1 MARGRADHGGHPGRG
16 NITEGKREMDLE
28 KRYRDFNDNKCDI
41 LQMVEREP
49 EWAANRI
56 QEGEKV
62 IAVLIKHNKTTTKC
76 PHCGSDNITW
86 MKFVCNECDEE
97 SD

>member
-1 MARGRADHGGHPGRG
+1 
-16 NITEGKREMDLE
+16 MDLK
-28 KRYRDFNDNKCDI
+28 KRYRDINDNKCDI
-41 LQMVEREP
+41 LQMVAREP

-56 QEGEKV
+56 QEGEKA
-62 IAVLIKHNKTTTKC
+62 IAALIKHNETTTKC

-86 MKFVCNECDEE
+86 TKFVCNECDEE